1 MTMNERFTESVD
13 KYLNALVGR
22 IFKILPMYEKN
33 ENVQAY
39 AAGII
44 DELIGFGG
52 LIDAIDSDPK
62 FISLLALLKFV
73 SENSTSD
80 GAAIRAT
87 VFKSITLCNKLR
99 ADYCRC
105 DGGTK

>member
-1 MTMNERFTESVD
+1 MNERFTGAVD
-13 KYLNALVGR
+13 KYLDALVGR

-33 ENVQAY
+33 EDVRTY
-39 AAGII
+39 VCGIV
-44 DELIGFGG
+44 DELIGFGD
-52 LIDAIDSDPK
+52 LIDVLDGDPK